1 MIISLLKRNK
11 KKKLTQYKE
20 KMVLTIYFEK
30 AEKPYHQ
37 ALGVQ
42 GRTWDCLNIQDRDLC
57 NNSQTV
63 ETVN

>member
-1 MIISLLKRNK
+1 
-11 KKKLTQYKE
+11 
-20 KMVLTIYFEK
+20 MVLTIYFEK